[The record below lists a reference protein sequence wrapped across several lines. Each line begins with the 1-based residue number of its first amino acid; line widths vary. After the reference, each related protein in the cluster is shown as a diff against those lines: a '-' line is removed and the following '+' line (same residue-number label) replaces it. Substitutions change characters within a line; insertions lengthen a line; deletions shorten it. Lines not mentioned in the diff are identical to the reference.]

1 MYALLLTIHVLLC
14 LFLIVVIL
22 LQAGKGA
29 SMGAAFGGGS
39 QTVFGPRGGQ
49 TLLSK
54 TTAIA
59 AVLFMVSS
67 MLLAYLSS
75 RTETAIPVEYQKRT
89 PAAVTETVTVPAEE
103 EAADEGEAT
112 GAAAEAEGGATAVDN
127 TAQSSTD
134 DTVDEDAADQ
144 EEL

>member
-1 MYALLLTIHVLLC
+1 MYALLLVIHVLLC

-54 TTAIA
+54 ATAII

-67 MLLAYLSS
+67 MLLAWLSS
-75 RTETAIPVEYQKRT
+75 RTETAIPEEIQRRT
-89 PAAVTETVTVPAEE
+89 PAATEPA
-103 EAADEGEAT
+103 AAPADETDQGGDGTEGTEGTGVEGET
-112 GAAAEAEGGATAVDN
+112 NTPQGGNPKEAPAGEEGTP
-127 TAQSSTD
+127 AQ
-134 DTVDEDAADQ
+134 
-144 EEL
+144 